1 MAINKLT
8 QEQLNF
14 IKDNYG
20 KLKAREIATLLD
32 VSTNDIYK
40 YWKKSGV
47 SKQLNPTFY
56 ITERQRQ
63 ILLGGIIGDGSFK
76 KNGSNYYYRECHAI
90 PEAEYLMWKFNELR
104 NMTTGKIYNIP
115 RRGINQNPQV
125 SFQTVNSPTFNPYAL
140 MSIDDVIENIDE
152 LGILIWLLDDGW
164 IRKNSNVCSY
174 GVSAA
179 SFNASQTNKMI
190 NKLKEFGLNAH
201 VIGRK
206 NDLSLCSQNN
216 KRIKELTYQY
226 LPNTMDIVIKKI
238 NDLKVKE

>member
-20 KLKAREIATLLD
+20 KLKAREIATLLN
-32 VSTNDIYK
+32 VSINDIYK

-47 SKQLNPTFY
+47 SKQLNPTFD

-76 KNGSNYYYRECHAI
+76 KNGSNYYYRECHAT

-115 RRGINQNPQV
+115 RRGINQNLQV

-140 MSIDDVIENIDE
+140 MSIDDVIETAKKALYTGHI
-152 LGILIWLLDDGW
+152 GDGK
-164 IRKNSNVCSY
+164 IFVYDVAKVVKVRT
-174 GVSAA
+174 GEEDLAA
-179 SFNASQTNKMI
+179 
-190 NKLKEFGLNAH
+190 LKDVE
-201 VIGRK
+201 
-206 NDLSLCSQNN
+206 
-216 KRIKELTYQY
+216 
-226 LPNTMDIVIKKI
+226 
-238 NDLKVKE
+238 